1 MFESFQGNP
10 SGPAIT
16 PKTTQGGG
24 DARPPY
30 LQMRKPNPQPGG
42 FWNQFQAKSPGSQ
55 PVITPK
61 STVVPGEVASGP
73 KPPAMPQPP
82 QAGGQSLADV
92 YKFFQSDLEN
102 QKNQA
107 LAGSRTDA
115 ASRGVFYGT
124 PLTGS
129 EADINTQYL
138 RGLGQF
144 QAGMF
149 GNQQQNDL
157 QRQQLAIQLM
167 GQNPQN
173 QPSVGALDLS
183 SLGSLFGSS
192 PAASGKR
199 LGPGGITPKG
209 GKSGYGKDS
218 KVSGNVDPTQGP

>member
-1 MFESFQGNP
+1 MFEQFQNQ
-10 SGPAIT
+10 PAIT
-16 PKTTQGGG
+16 PKSTQGGG

-30 LQMRKPNPQPGG
+30 LQMRKPNPINMFNGVPTQR
-42 FWNQFQAKSPGSQ
+42 PGST

-61 STVVPGEVASGP
+61 STAVPGEVASP
-73 KPPAMPQPP
+73 KPALPQPP
-82 QAGGQSLADV
+82 QAGGQSLGDV
-92 YKFFQSDLEN
+92 YKFMQSDLEN

-149 GNQQQNDL
+149 GNQMQDER
-157 QRQQLAIQLM
+157 QRQQLAIQLL

-173 QPSVGALDLS
+173 QPAMSGLDLS
-183 SLGSLFGSS
+183 GLGSLFGSS

-199 LGPGGITPKG
+199 LGPMITPKG
-209 GKSGYGKDS
+209 GKTGYGKDS